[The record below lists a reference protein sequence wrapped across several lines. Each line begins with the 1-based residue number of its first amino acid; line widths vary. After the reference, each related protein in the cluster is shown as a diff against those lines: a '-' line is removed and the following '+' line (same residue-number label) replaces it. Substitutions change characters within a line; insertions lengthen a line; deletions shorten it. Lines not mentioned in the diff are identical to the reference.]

1 MRLDILRPMAQG
13 LTKKEVANDGPNEC
27 GCVLHI
33 ISRTNKTLMDWVVNF
48 KILRAYPY
56 D

>member
-27 GCVLHI
+27 GLCVTYH
-33 ISRTNKTLMDWVVNF
+33 F
-48 KILRAYPY
+48 KN
-56 D
+56 